1 MRLLAA
7 MLAAVGGAAA
17 QMAKTDRTLPP
28 FQDRLHLGLHLK
40 ALGLKT
46 GVELGVRTGD
56 FAAALLHIWPASRY
70 MLVDA
75 WRQLYS
81 GQYSR
86 ELPSAYMRTMNQTIR
101 RSNCEETFES
111 AMAGGRCGTQIQVCR
126 NWTHVCAELLED
138 HSIDFVYVDALHDY
152 KGTLRDISMWWPKLR
167 TGGVMAGHDYI
178 DMNSSWM
185 NHADAAKVR
194 HWRRNYDASWEPTGK
209 LVKGA
214 VDDFFDCRAV
224 VRNEQ
229 VFTPDGAYGH
239 RREVEVAPPRKW
251 SHQLASALG
260 SKLAPVKNSQDV
272 YPPTWAVLK

>member
-1 MRLLAA
+1 

-86 ELPSAYMRTMNQTIR
+86 ELPSAYMRTMIRPYAARIVRR
-101 RSNCEETFES
+101 RSNLPWQAFAAEHRSRFVATGRTCVLSYLRTTLLIS
-111 AMAGGRCGTQIQVCR
+111 YTSMRSTTTRAPCAISRCGGR
-126 NWTHVCAELLED
+126 
-138 HSIDFVYVDALHDY
+138 SF
-152 KGTLRDISMWWPKLR
+152 
-167 TGGVMAGHDYI
+167 
-178 DMNSSWM
+178 
-185 NHADAAKVR
+185 
-194 HWRRNYDASWEPTGK
+194 
-209 LVKGA
+209 
-214 VDDFFDCRAV
+214 
-224 VRNEQ
+224 EQ
-229 VFTPDGAYGH
+229 VA
-239 RREVEVAPPRKW
+239 
-251 SHQLASALG
+251 
-260 SKLAPVKNSQDV
+260 
-272 YPPTWAVLK
+272 